1 MPRPAPDSRD
11 SVPGYALLLWVDLTT
26 GRHNGSETIFVPLV
40 LAQTLNA
47 ARRELYDRRSRPEAW
62 ERACAVQTPPALT
75 EDDEDNE
82 PDDAVRL
89 RAIREDMRKS
99 AAAPESTTAV
109 PAAPVVPST
118 RRKRR
123 TVAGHAVHVIS
134 AAAITERRKSVEMR
148 IKFNSEEKKT
158 EFKLMDD
165 LLARGE
171 TRVVA
176 LRPGWHARIA
186 RMRADM
192 PHLAR
197 VIERIEACGA
207 LAAFTRQPLRIPP
220 LLLVGPP
227 GVGKT
232 HFARS
237 VADLLGVPHFVY
249 AMESAETVSVLTG
262 SDKHWWNSEA
272 GQLFKL
278 IVHGECANPLV
289 ILDELDK
296 VTTGG
301 NHYRPAN
308 ALHAVLEPI
317 TAQQLRDKCV
327 DITFDASYTVYI
339 ATANRLST
347 IDASLLSRFELFH
360 IDEPGPRAAVAL
372 ARAVAQQVLRELK
385 LTRRFDP
392 PTGEVVQQLAL
403 LGSPRQMH
411 KVLAA
416 AVGRAVVGGRT
427 RVAVADLFGDTQRSP
442 QGHSSAAGRE
452 EPVH

>member
-1 MPRPAPDSRD
+1 MPRLAPDSRD
-11 SVPGYALLLWVDLTT
+11 SAPGYALLLWVDLTT
-26 GRHNGSETIFVPLV
+26 GRHNGSETIFVPLE

-75 EDDEDNE
+75 EDDEDIE

-89 RAIREDMRKS
+89 RAIREDMRKG
-99 AAAPESTTAV
+99 AEAPV
-109 PAAPVVPST
+109 PAAVVPTAPVGASP
-118 RRKRR
+118 RRKRK
-123 TVAGHAVHVIS
+123 TAAGHSVHVIS
-134 AAAITERRKSVEMR
+134 AAAIAERRKSVEMR

-176 LRPGWHARIA
+176 LKPDWRARIA

-197 VIERIEACGA
+197 VIERIEACCS
-207 LAAFTRQPLRIPP
+207 LSLFSRQPLRIPP

-327 DITFDASYTVYI
+327 DITFDASYTVYV

-360 IDEPGPRAAVAL
+360 IDEPDPRAAVAL

-385 LTRRFDP
+385 LTRRFDA

-427 RVAVADLFGDTQRSP
+427 RVAVADLFDDTQKNP
-442 QGHSSAAGRE
+442 QHSSAAGRE